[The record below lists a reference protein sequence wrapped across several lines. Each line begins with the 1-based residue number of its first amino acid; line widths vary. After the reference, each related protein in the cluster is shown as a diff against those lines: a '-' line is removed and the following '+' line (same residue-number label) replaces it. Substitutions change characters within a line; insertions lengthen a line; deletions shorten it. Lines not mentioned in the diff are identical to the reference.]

1 MSINTVEIRQ
11 FAGPATVELSN
22 VGIPEI
28 VEVRQGPQGPQGAQ
42 GIQGATGATGAAGP
56 NEVTSAT
63 TSDGTCDLILNSLS
77 FAGGG
82 ITDFTSIVSNE
93 PDATVSLGGG
103 GLSGFAAPSYYAA
116 ASNSASLKSGVS
128 GLSCLTWG
136 ASDGQNLTVPSGT
149 ALTFDNTSYTYGT
162 GAAASHRTALG
173 LTTIATTTAGTGV
186 TTALSVNV
194 GSAGAFVVNGGALGT
209 PSSGTLTSCT
219 GLPISTGVSGLASGI
234 ATFLQ
239 TPSSANLAAAV
250 TDETGTGSLVFA
262 NAPTFT
268 GGLQF
273 SSSAVAV
280 ATMENLGTRRV
291 TRATLAT
298 RTSGSLVADDTL
310 VLPVVS
316 GVTYRIVVHT
326 LTKNSTATVG
336 MVARL
341 DHPTITATGSE
352 VVGHLTNSGGNATV
366 TPSSSTALTNMVN
379 QNGQNLSTRMEV
391 ILTPAASGDVKVMWG
406 ARVPAGVET
415 AGLNAGSYL
424 EITQLI

>member
-1 MSINTVEIRQ
+1 MAETVNLDVTTVEETVSVTTTDGGTVEVAVQ
-11 FAGPATVELSN
+11 AEKGDAATVT
-22 VGIPEI
+22 VGTTTTGNAGTNASVTNSGTTSAAVFNFTIP
-28 VEVRQGPQGPQGAQ
+28 RGD
-42 GIQGATGATGAAGP
+42 TGAAGP
-56 NEVTSAT
+56 NSVTSAT
-63 TSDGTCDLILNSLS
+63 TSDGTADLFLLTASVSNGSLS
-77 FAGGG
+77 
-82 ITDFTSIVSNE
+82 ITINGEGLTAAELVDGKKTEFLFQSPNVDAVISIPN
-93 PDATVSLGGG
+93 
-103 GLSGFAAPSYYAA
+103 
-116 ASNSASLKSGVS
+116 
-128 GLSCLTWG
+128 
-136 ASDGQNLTVPSGT
+136 QSGT
-149 ALTFDNTSYTYGT
+149 LALTSDIPT
-162 GAAASHRTALG
+162 L
-173 LTTIATTTAGTGV
+173 GTGV
-186 TTALSVNV
+186 ATALAVNI

-209 PSSGTLTSCT
+209 PSSGTLSSCT
-219 GLPISTGVSGLASGI
+219 GLPISTGVSGLGANV
-234 ATFLQ
+234 ATFLA

-391 ILTPAASGDVKVMWG
+391 ILTPTASGDVKVMWG